1 MYRYCVYVSL
11 SLSMYVYIYIICIH
25 WRAYIYIYIYI
36 YNVHAGREALL
47 AVAGQKLSALGARR
61 LRVRP
66 VVTVAV
72 VTVCRSYEQLESLTS
87 IPIHIH
93 VYVYVYVMYMYIMN
107 IRISNDLV
115 YLGCMWDEVRP
126 QATQSRGTFSHSCH
140 ICIYIYI
147 YTYLQGVRC
156 STLWLS
162 ALYVEIPWTRQA
174 KLCGPWNSRQ
184 PSDQQTFP
192 LVQNHLLSRLR
203 MDALQGRW
211 PGNR

>member
-1 MYRYCVYVSL
+1 MISFTSDACEMKSDHKLPRVGEHFPTL
-11 SLSMYVYIYIICIH
+11 AIYVYIY
-25 WRAYIYIYIYI
+25 
-36 YNVHAGREALL
+36 
-47 AVAGQKLSALGARR
+47 
-61 LRVRP
+61 
-66 VVTVAV
+66 
-72 VTVCRSYEQLESLTS
+72 
-87 IPIHIH
+87 
-93 VYVYVYVMYMYIMN
+93 
-107 IRISNDLV
+107 
-115 YLGCMWDEVRP
+115 
-126 QATQSRGTFSHSCH
+126 
-140 ICIYIYI
+140 IYIYI